1 MSGEVKLSVERYEEL
16 RAIERLNGR
25 LEREKIEELKK
36 EIKSLES
43 GMVRVDGVIDW
54 FNCTRVT
61 YITKDESIIRLG
73 DDIQKL
79 TVELKEKKNELFVV
93 ENASFIERLKYLFT
107 CKFKYD

>member
-16 RAIERLNGR
+16 REIERANGE
-25 LEREKIEELKK
+25 LTNHKIKELKE

-43 GMVRVDGVIDW
+43 GMVRVVGVMDW
-54 FNCTRVT
+54 INCTRVT

-79 TVELKEKKNELFVV
+79 TVGLKEKKNELFVV
-93 ENASFIERLKYLFT
+93 ENATFIDRLKYLFT
-107 CKFKYD
+107 CKFKHD